1 MQRRLLPLAALSG
14 LLLLMP
20 AFARPADEKAAKA
33 NKPAV
38 ILRIAPLDKLRADA
52 HYLVEMAGQAEV
64 AKQLDATIKSKIG
77 DKGLEGIDTKK
88 ALGAYGW
95 VGPAGIDSQIVAL
108 VPIADKKAFL
118 DLLDRFGV
126 KVEEGQDGLYTASH
140 EKLLVPV
147 YFRFANQYVYV
158 TAQDKDALAKDKLL
172 APAVIVPADNTG
184 AVSLTVNVDQIPENL
199 KELALGNMDNH
210 LAAAKEKEVPNET
223 ELQKKFR
230 TALIDEMGVR
240 VKSLIKDGGEVN
252 LHLDVDSKASDVSL
266 SVSVAGKA
274 GSPLATS
281 IKDLGQVRSDSAAVI
296 GTGSAMNGVL
306 NVSLPAKLRE
316 LLGPVIEEGE
326 KKAIEKEQDKAKRD
340 ALSALLKALE
350 PTLKSAEL
358 DVAADLRGPGDNGR
372 YSAVAAMKVKD
383 GAAVEKTIR
392 QLIGGLPADQRKAV
406 VFDVEKAGSVGIHR
420 ITPDKIDEQTKQ
432 LFGDNPAVYFAVR
445 EDALLVAIGEKG
457 LDALKV
463 ALGGEPKLSK
473 VMEIQ
478 MSMSRLA
485 PLMAKDNKSAPEIA
499 KEVFGKGKTDD
510 KIRITLEGGDA
521 LKLRLGLKA
530 QLLEFF
536 YKTQQAKKG
545 E

>member
-1 MQRRLLPLAALSG
+1 MQRRLVPLTLLG

-20 AFARPADEKAAKA
+20 ALARTAEEKAAKSK
-33 NKPAV
+33 KPAV
-38 ILRIAPLDKLRADA
+38 ILRIAPLDKLIADA
-52 HYLVEMAGQAEV
+52 HYLVEMAGQAEM

-95 VGPAGIDSQIVAL
+95 IGPAGIDSQIVVLA
-108 VPIADKKAFL
+108 PIADKKAFL
-118 DLLDRFGV
+118 DLLDRLNV

-172 APAVIVPADNTG
+172 APAVVLPAEETG
-184 AVSLTVNVDQIPENL
+184 AMAMTVNVDQIPENL
-199 KELALGNMDNH
+199 KELALGNMDNQ
-210 LAAAKEKEVPNET
+210 LAAAKEKQVPKET

-230 TALIDEMGVR
+230 TALIDEVGTR
-240 VKSLIKDGGEVN
+240 IKSLIKDGGEVKLN
-252 LHLDVDSKASDVSL
+252 LNVDSKASNLSL
-266 SVSVAGKA
+266 SLSVAGKA
-274 GSPLATS
+274 GSPLADS
-281 IKDLGQVRSDSAAVI
+281 IKNLGQTRSLSASVI
-296 GTGSAMNGVL
+296 GSNSAMNGVL
-306 NVSLPAKLRE
+306 TVSLPAKLRE

-326 KKAIEKEQDKAKRD
+326 KKAVEKEQDKAKRE

-372 YSAVAAMKVKD
+372 YFAVAAIKVKD

-392 QLIGGLPADQRKAV
+392 QVIGGLPADQRKAIS
-406 VFDVEKAGSVGIHR
+406 FDVEKAGSVSIHR
-420 ITPDKIDEQTKQ
+420 ITPDKTDEQTRQ

-445 EDALLVAIGEKG
+445 EDALLVALGDKG
-457 LDALKV
+457 LGALKE
-463 ALGGEPKLSK
+463 ALTAEPKASK

-478 MSMSRLA
+478 MAMSRLA

-499 KEVFGKGKTDD
+499 KEVFGKAKDGD

-521 LKLRLGLKA
+521 LKLRLGMKA

-536 YKTQQAKKG
+536 YKTQQSKKG